1 VKPVASLSELQME
14 FRRIQSVAT
23 DTDRWL
29 CKAFMFLIERGT
41 FGSLRPSR
49 TKRAPSEWSKFFAK
63 GMKAGKSP
71 RQIADE
77 WNTRKNG
84 GEVKI

>member
-1 VKPVASLSELQME
+1 MKPVKSLSEL
-14 FRRIQSVAT
+14 RREYEQIRSVAT

-41 FGSLRPSR
+41 FGSLRPKSS
-49 TKRAPSEWSKFFAK
+49 RAPSEWSRFFGK
-63 GMKAGKSP
+63 GMKAGKTP

-77 WNTRKNG
+77 WNARKNG
-84 GEVKI
+84 GRT